1 MLTLLAKAQSNKGMA
16 YIRAVWGNELW
27 NTLVL
32 ASPSSQWH
40 TDVFQKQTL
49 SKLPLS
55 TRNKNNNN
63 KKKHKVQER
72 ALQGDLSIHD
82 CESKLN

>member
-1 MLTLLAKAQSNKGMA
+1 MLLLLAKAWSNKGMA

-27 NTLVL
+27 NTLVSD
-32 ASPSSQWH
+32 SPSSQQH

-63 KKKHKVQER
+63 NTKN
-72 ALQGDLSIHD
+72 AQGPGKGISR
-82 CESKLN
+82 